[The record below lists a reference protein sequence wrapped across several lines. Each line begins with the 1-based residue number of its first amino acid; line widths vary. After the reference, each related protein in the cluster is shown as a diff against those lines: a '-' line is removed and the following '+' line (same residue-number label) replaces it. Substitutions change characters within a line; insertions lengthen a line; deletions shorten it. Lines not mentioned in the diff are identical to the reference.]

1 MIRGPLEYNRLASR
15 DVVAG
20 ALKYKNLC
28 GRMEEVSETETTPV
42 KLGVIG
48 GSGVYQMDGVEIVG
62 EHEIETPFGPPSDG
76 LVETRVGERT
86 VFFLPRH
93 GKGHRLL
100 PSEVPYRAN
109 VHAMKSAGV
118 THLLAVSAVGI
129 MKEHIRPGDMVT
141 PDQIFDRTKGIRPST
156 FFGDG
161 VAGHVSLADPFC
173 DELRQFLAEAARSCS
188 ATVHK
193 GGTYVCME
201 GPQFST
207 RAESHFYRNAVDAS
221 VIGMTAIPEAK
232 LAREAEMC
240 YAMLAMGTDYDCWHE
255 TEEDVSVEA
264 VIAILRAN
272 AEMANRVVQVAAGL
286 LPEVSSCACLSAA
299 RFATITSPEAI
310 SAKAKARLRLLYGKY
325 WD

>member
-1 MIRGPLEYNRLASR
+1 M
-15 DVVAG
+15 
-20 ALKYKNLC
+20 
-28 GRMEEVSETETTPV
+28 SETAPV
-42 KLGVIG
+42 RLGVIG
-48 GSGVYQMDGVEIVG
+48 GSGVYQMHGVDVVA
-62 EHEIETPFGPPSDG
+62 EHEIDTPFGVPSDA
-76 LVETRVGERT
+76 LVEARVDVGGAGART

-93 GKGHRLL
+93 GRGHRLL

-109 VHAMKSAGV
+109 IHALKSAGV
-118 THLLAVSAVGI
+118 THVLAVSAVGI
-129 MKEHIRPGDMVT
+129 MKEHIRPGDMVV

-173 DELRQFLAEAARSCS
+173 DQLRQPLITAARDCG
-188 ATVHK
+188 AVVHE

-207 RAESHFYRNAVDAS
+207 RAESHFYRSAVDAS

-264 VIAILRAN
+264 VIAILKAN
-272 AEMANRVVQVAAGL
+272 ADMGNLVVQAVAGL
-286 LPEVSSCACLSAA
+286 LPEAATCDCQSAA
-299 RFATITSPEAI
+299 RFATITSADVI
-310 SAKAKARLRLLYGKY
+310 SAEVKARLRVLYGKY

>member
-1 MIRGPLEYNRLASR
+1 
-15 DVVAG
+15 
-20 ALKYKNLC
+20 
-28 GRMEEVSETETTPV
+28 VSERSQRPV
-42 KLGVIG
+42 CFGVIG
-48 GSGVYQMDGVEIVG
+48 GSGVYQVQGVEIVA
-62 EHEIETPFGPPSDG
+62 EHDLSTPFGRPSDPV
-76 LVETRVGERT
+76 VEAEVNGTR

-93 GKGHRLL
+93 GQGHRYL

-109 VHAMKSAGV
+109 VHVLKQLGV

-129 MKEHIRPGDMVT
+129 MQEQIKPGDMVI

-161 VAGHVSLADPFC
+161 IAGHVSLADPFC
-173 DELRQFLAEAARSCS
+173 DELRGVLATSASACG
-188 ATVHK
+188 ATVHE

-207 RAESHFYRNAVDAS
+207 RAESNFYRTSVDAT

-255 TEEDVSVEA
+255 EEEDVSVEA
-264 VIAILRAN
+264 VIAILKAN
-272 AEMANRVVQVAAGL
+272 AELGNRVVLETAGQLPATSACECQGAAQFAIITA
-286 LPEVSSCACLSAA
+286 PDAVTAEAKQRLS
-299 RFATITSPEAI
+299 T
-310 SAKAKARLRLLYGKY
+310 LYGHY
-325 WD
+325 FDGE

>member
-1 MIRGPLEYNRLASR
+1 
-15 DVVAG
+15 
-20 ALKYKNLC
+20 
-28 GRMEEVSETETTPV
+28 VSETPSIPV
-42 KLGVIG
+42 RLGVIG
-48 GSGVYQMDGVEIVG
+48 GSGIYQMHGVEIVG
-62 EHEIETPFGPPSDG
+62 EHDIDTPFGSPSDL
-76 LVETRVGERT
+76 LVEVRIGGRT

-129 MKEHIRPGDMVT
+129 MKKHIQPGDMVV
-141 PDQIFDRTKGIRPST
+141 PEQLFDRTKDIRAST
-156 FFGDG
+156 FFGAG

-173 DELRQFLAEAARSCS
+173 DELRQPLMKAARSCG
-188 ATVHK
+188 ATVHD

-207 RAESHFYRNAVDAS
+207 RAESNFYRGAVDAS

-264 VIAILRAN
+264 VIAILKAN
-272 AEMANRVVQVAAGL
+272 AATGNQVVQAVAGL
-286 LPEVSSCACLSAA
+286 LPETSTCSCLSAA
-299 RFATITSPEAI
+299 QFATITAPEAI
-310 SAKAKARLRLLYGKY
+310 SPEVKARLRVLYGKY

>member
-1 MIRGPLEYNRLASR
+1 M
-15 DVVAG
+15 
-20 ALKYKNLC
+20 
-28 GRMEEVSETETTPV
+28 SETETQSV
-42 KLGVIG
+42 RLGVIG
-48 GSGVYQMDGVEIVG
+48 GSGVYQMDGVDVVN
-62 EHEIETPFGPPSDG
+62 EHEVDTPFGPPSDK
-76 LVETRVGERT
+76 LIETRVGDRT

-129 MKEHIRPGDMVT
+129 MKEHIQPGDMVV
-141 PDQIFDRTKGIRPST
+141 PDQIFDRTKDVRPST

-173 DELRQFLAEAARSCS
+173 DEVRNPLIDAARACG
-188 ATVHK
+188 ATVHE

-240 YAMLAMGTDYDCWHE
+240 YGMLAMGTDYDCWHE

-272 AEMANRVVQVAAGL
+272 AEMGNRVVQEVAGR
-286 LPEVSSCACLSAA
+286 LPVESSCECMSAA
-299 RFATITSPEAI
+299 RFATITAPDAI
-310 SAKAKARLRLLYGKY
+310 SDEARARLRVLYGKY